1 MFVLLFDLNFD
12 RHTRQTMA
20 PRELSVV
27 YLLSGEL
34 GVAEDVHVQIF
45 SERYKS
51 TKDNFNCYQT
61 YHTRSISKKQHI
73 HNNFHSIYLSASFKR
88 VTVHYKWRSVQTCFE
103 LDVTSLSR
111 GIVTALHVSHT

>member
-1 MFVLLFDLNFD
+1 
-12 RHTRQTMA
+12 MA

-51 TKDNFNCYQT
+51 TKDNFNCYQI
-61 YHTRSISKKQHI
+61 YHTRSISKSNTFI
-73 HNNFHSIYLSASFKR
+73 IIFILYIYMHPSN
-88 VTVHYKWRSVQTCFE
+88 E
-103 LDVTSLSR
+103 LLCMQVEERTDLF
-111 GIVTALHVSHT
+111 